1 MLLNLIQQQGEL
13 YMKKFMKKNWST
25 VLLVMMFTVGLSLL
39 LYPTIADWWNQFH
52 ATRAIDSYSEAVAS
66 MSDEEYEKL
75 LNEAHEY
82 NTALLSEPN
91 RFHPSDSLH
100 SMYESTLNVAG
111 DGIIGVVKIPSL
123 RVNLP
128 IYHGVE
134 ESTLQDAI
142 GHIEGSS
149 LPVGGPST
157 HTIVSGHRGLP
168 SAKLFTDLDQME
180 VGDYFMFVTLD
191 DTYTY
196 QVDQIKIVEPND
208 FTYLQI
214 EEGKDLATL
223 QTCTPYGINTHRLL
237 VRGHR
242 VDNLPDDFVS
252 ARSEAMLLNRNIVA
266 IFIGVFI
273 FIVLGIVLLIKNVVK
288 KKVDKK
294 G

>member
-1 MLLNLIQQQGEL
+1 
-13 YMKKFMKKNWST
+13 MKKFIKKNWST
-25 VLLVMMFTVGLSLL
+25 ILLVMMFTVGLSLL
-39 LYPTIADWWNQFH
+39 LYPSIADWWNKFH
-52 ATRAIDSYSEAVAS
+52 ATRAIDSYTETVAS
-66 MSDEEYEKL
+66 MSDEEYQKYLSEAKL
-75 LNEAHEY
+75 Y
-82 NTALLSEPN
+82 NSELLLEPN
-91 RFHPSDSLH
+91 RFHPSDTLH
-100 SMYESTLNVAG
+100 SMYESTLNVSG

-149 LPVGGPST
+149 LPIGGPST

-168 SAKLFTDLDQME
+168 SAKLFTDLDQLE
-180 VGDYFMFVTLD
+180 VGDYFMFQVLD

-242 VDNLPDDFVS
+242 VDNLPDDFVN
-252 ARSEAMLLNRNIVA
+252 ARSEAIWIDRNLVA
-266 IFIGVFI
+266 LFIGVLI
-273 FIVLGIVLLIKNVVK
+273 FVVMGVVLGIRNVLNKRVGK
-288 KKVDKK
+288 DK
-294 G
+294 

>member
-1 MLLNLIQQQGEL
+1 MIQRQGEL

-39 LYPTIADWWNQFH
+39 LYPTVADWWNQFH
-52 ATRAIDSYSEAVAS
+52 ATRAIDSYSEAVAT
-66 MSDEEYEKL
+66 MSDEEYEKYL
-75 LNEAHEY
+75 SDARAY
-82 NTALLSEPN
+82 NTSLLSEPN
-91 RFHPSDSLH
+91 RFHPSDALH
-100 SMYESTLNVAG
+100 AEYESVLDVAG
-111 DGIIGVVKIPSL
+111 DGIMGVVKIPSL

-149 LPVGGPST
+149 LPIGGEST

-180 VGDYFMFVTLD
+180 VGDYFMFVVLD

-242 VDNLPDDFVS
+242 VDNLPDDFVN
-252 ARSEAMLLNRNIVA
+252 ARSEAVLLNRNVVA
-266 IFIGVFI
+266 IFVGVLLF
-273 FIVLGIVLLIKNVVK
+273 VALGIGWIVKNIVK
-288 KKVDKK
+288 KRVERKDK
-294 G
+294 GV

>member
-1 MLLNLIQQQGEL
+1 
-13 YMKKFMKKNWST
+13 MKKFMKKHWST

-39 LYPTIADWWNQFH
+39 LYPSIADWWNKFH
-52 ATRAIDSYSEAVAS
+52 ATRAIDSYTETVAS
-66 MSDEEYEKL
+66 MSDEEYQKYLSEAKL
-75 LNEAHEY
+75 Y
-82 NTALLSEPN
+82 NSELLLEPN
-91 RFHPSDSLH
+91 RFHPSDALH
-100 SMYESTLNVAG
+100 SMYESTLNVSG
-111 DGIIGVVKIPSL
+111 DGIIGVVKIPSI

-134 ESTLQDAI
+134 EFTLQDAI

-149 LPVGGPST
+149 LPIGGPST

-168 SAKLFTDLDQME
+168 SAKLFTDLDQLE
-180 VGDYFMFVTLD
+180 VGDYFMFQVLD

-242 VDNLPDDFVS
+242 VDNLPDDFVN
-252 ARSEAMLLNRNIVA
+252 ARSEAILIDRNLVA
-266 IFIGVFI
+266 LFIGVLI
-273 FIVLGIVLLIKNVVK
+273 FVVMGVVLGFRNVLNKRVGK
-288 KKVDKK
+288 DK
-294 G
+294 

>member
-1 MLLNLIQQQGEL
+1 
-13 YMKKFMKKNWST
+13 MKKFIKKNWST
-25 VLLVMMFTVGLSLL
+25 ILLVMMFTVGLSLL
-39 LYPTIADWWNQFH
+39 LYPSIADWWNKFH
-52 ATRAIDSYSEAVAS
+52 ATRAIDSYTETVAS
-66 MSDEEYEKL
+66 MSDEEYQKYLSEAKL
-75 LNEAHEY
+75 Y
-82 NTALLSEPN
+82 NSELLLEPN
-91 RFHPSDSLH
+91 RFHPSDALH
-100 SMYESTLNVAG
+100 SMYESTLNVSG
-111 DGIIGVVKIPSL
+111 DGIIGVVKIPSI

-134 ESTLQDAI
+134 EFTLQDAI

-149 LPVGGPST
+149 LPIGGPST

-168 SAKLFTDLDQME
+168 SAKLFTDLDQLE
-180 VGDYFMFVTLD
+180 VGDYFMFQVLD

-242 VDNLPDDFVS
+242 VDNLPDDFVN
-252 ARSEAMLLNRNIVA
+252 ARSEAILIDRNLVA
-266 IFIGVFI
+266 LFIGVLI
-273 FIVLGIVLLIKNVVK
+273 FVVMGVVLGFRNVLNKRVGK
-288 KKVDKK
+288 DK
-294 G
+294 

>member
-1 MLLNLIQQQGEL
+1 MIQQQGEL
-13 YMKKFMKKNWST
+13 YMKKFMKKHWST

-52 ATRAIDSYSEAVAS
+52 ASGDISSYEEEVRELSNADYEKMLDDAKRYNEDLLLQPNQFVPTDEFHDRYLS
-66 MSDEEYEKL
+66 TLSLSDEG
-75 LNEAHEY
+75 
-82 NTALLSEPN
+82 
-91 RFHPSDSLH
+91 
-100 SMYESTLNVAG
+100 MI
-111 DGIIGVVKIPSL
+111 GIVKIPSI

-128 IYHGVE
+128 IYHGTDE
-134 ESTLQDAI
+134 TTLGTVI

-149 LPVGGPST
+149 FPVGGPST

-168 SAKLFTDLDQME
+168 SARLFTDLDKLE
-180 VGDYFMFVTLD
+180 IGDYFMFQVLD

-237 VRGHR
+237 IRGHR
-242 VDNLPDDFVS
+242 VDNLPDDFVN
-252 ARSEAMLLNRNIVA
+252 ARSEAVLLNRNVVA
-266 IFIGVFI
+266 IFIGIVI
-273 FIVLGIVLLIKNVVK
+273 FAVLGMILLIKNVVK
-288 KKVDKK
+288 KRVGRKDK
-294 G
+294 GV

>member
-1 MLLNLIQQQGEL
+1 
-13 YMKKFMKKNWST
+13 MKKFMKKNWST

-39 LYPTIADWWNQFH
+39 LYPTVADWWNKM
-52 ATRAIDSYSEAVAS
+52 YAS
-66 MSDEEYEKL
+66 HINDLYAENVSKLSDEEYEEILRKAKAYNEEL
-75 LNEAHEY
+75 LME
-82 NTALLSEPN
+82 TN
-91 RFHPSDSLH
+91 RFHPSDEMH
-100 SMYESTLNVAG
+100 EDYEKNLNVSKNG
-111 DGIIGVVKIPSL
+111 VMGVVKIPSL

-149 LPVGGPST
+149 LPIGGEST

-180 VGDYFMFVTLD
+180 VGDYFMFVVLD

-242 VDNLPDDFVS
+242 VDNLPDDFVN
-252 ARSEAMLLNRNIVA
+252 ARSEAVLLNRNVVA
-266 IFIGVFI
+266 IFVG
-273 FIVLGIVLLIKNVVK
+273 VLLFVAL
-288 KKVDKK
+288 
-294 G
+294 

>member
-1 MLLNLIQQQGEL
+1 
-13 YMKKFMKKNWST
+13 MKKFIKKNWST
-25 VLLVMMFTVGLSLL
+25 ILLVIMFTVGLSLL
-39 LYPTIADWWNQFH
+39 LYPSIADWWNKFH
-52 ATRAIDSYSEAVAS
+52 ATRAIDSYTETVAS
-66 MSDEEYEKL
+66 MSDEEYQKYLSEAKL
-75 LNEAHEY
+75 Y
-82 NTALLSEPN
+82 NSELLLEPN
-91 RFHPSDSLH
+91 RFHPSDALH
-100 SMYESTLNVAG
+100 SMYESTLNVSG
-111 DGIIGVVKIPSL
+111 DGIMGVVKIPSI

-149 LPVGGPST
+149 LPIGGPST

-168 SAKLFTDLDQME
+168 SAKLFTDLDQLE
-180 VGDYFMFVTLD
+180 VGDYFMFQVLD

-242 VDNLPDDFVS
+242 VDNLPDDFVN
-252 ARSEAMLLNRNIVA
+252 ARSEAILIDRNLVA
-266 IFIGVFI
+266 LFIGVLI
-273 FIVLGIVLLIKNVVK
+273 FVVMGVVLGIRNVLNKRVGK
-288 KKVDKK
+288 DK
-294 G
+294 

>member
-1 MLLNLIQQQGEL
+1 
-13 YMKKFMKKNWST
+13 MKKFMKKNWST

-39 LYPTIADWWNQFH
+39 LYPTVADWWNKM
-52 ATRAIDSYSEAVAS
+52 YAS
-66 MSDEEYEKL
+66 HINDLYAENVSKLSDEEYEEILRKAKAYNEEL
-75 LNEAHEY
+75 LME
-82 NTALLSEPN
+82 TN
-91 RFHPSDSLH
+91 RFHPSDEMH
-100 SMYESTLNVAG
+100 EDYEKNLNVSKNG
-111 DGIIGVVKIPSL
+111 VMGVVKIPSL

-149 LPVGGPST
+149 LPIGGEST

-180 VGDYFMFVTLD
+180 VGDYFMFVVLD

-242 VDNLPDDFVS
+242 VDNLPDDFVN
-252 ARSEAMLLNRNIVA
+252 ARSEAVLLNRNVVA
-266 IFIGVFI
+266 IFVG
-273 FIVLGIVLLIKNVVK
+273 VLLFVALGLGWIVKNIVK
-288 KKVDKK
+288 KRVERKDK
-294 G
+294 GV

>member
-1 MLLNLIQQQGEL
+1 MIQQQGEL
-13 YMKKFMKKNWST
+13 YMKKFMKKHWST

-52 ATRAIDSYSEAVAS
+52 ATRAIDSYTETVAA
-66 MSDEEYEKL
+66 MSDEEYQKYL
-75 LNEAHEY
+75 SQAKEY
-82 NTALLSEPN
+82 NKLLLSEPN

-100 SMYESTLNVAG
+100 SMYEDTLNVGG

-149 LPVGGPST
+149 LPIGGEST
-157 HTIVSGHRGLP
+157 HTIISGHRGLP
-168 SAKLFTDLDQME
+168 SAKLFTDLDQLE
-180 VGDYFMFVTLD
+180 VGDYFMFQVLD

-242 VDNLPDDFVS
+242 VDNLPDDFVN
-252 ARSEAMLLNRNIVA
+252 ARSEAVLLNRNVVA
-266 IFIGVFI
+266 IFIGIVI
-273 FIVLGIVLLIKNVVK
+273 FAVLGMILLIKNVVK
-288 KKVDKK
+288 KRVGRKDK
-294 G
+294 GV

>member
-1 MLLNLIQQQGEL
+1 
-13 YMKKFMKKNWST
+13 MKKFIKKNWST
-25 VLLVMMFTVGLSLL
+25 ILLVMMFTVGLSLL
-39 LYPTIADWWNQFH
+39 LYPSIADWWNKFH
-52 ATRAIDSYSEAVAS
+52 ATRAIDSYTETVAS
-66 MSDEEYEKL
+66 MSDEEYQKYLSEAKL
-75 LNEAHEY
+75 Y
-82 NTALLSEPN
+82 NSELLLEPN
-91 RFHPSDSLH
+91 RFHPSDALH
-100 SMYESTLNVAG
+100 SMYESTLNVSG
-111 DGIIGVVKIPSL
+111 DGIIGVVKIPSI

-149 LPVGGPST
+149 LPIGGPST

-168 SAKLFTDLDQME
+168 SAKLFTDLDQLE
-180 VGDYFMFVTLD
+180 VGDYFMFQVLD

-242 VDNLPDDFVS
+242 VDNLPDDFVN
-252 ARSEAMLLNRNIVA
+252 ARSEAILIDRNLVA
-266 IFIGVFI
+266 LFIGVLI
-273 FIVLGIVLLIKNVVK
+273 FVVMGVVLGFRNVLNKRVGK
-288 KKVDKK
+288 DK
-294 G
+294 

>member
-1 MLLNLIQQQGEL
+1 
-13 YMKKFMKKNWST
+13 MKKFMKKHWST

-52 ATRAIDSYSEAVAS
+52 ATRAIDSYTETVTA
-66 MSDEEYEKL
+66 MSDEEYQKYL
-75 LNEAHEY
+75 SEAKEY
-82 NTALLSEPN
+82 NKLLLSEPN

-100 SMYESTLNVAG
+100 SMYEDTLNVGG

-149 LPVGGPST
+149 LPIGGEST
-157 HTIVSGHRGLP
+157 HTIISGHRGLP
-168 SAKLFTDLDQME
+168 SAKLFTDLDQLE
-180 VGDYFMFVTLD
+180 VGDYFMFQVLD

-237 VRGHR
+237 IRGHR
-242 VDNLPDDFVS
+242 VDNLPDDFVN
-252 ARSEAMLLNRNIVA
+252 ARSEAVLLNRNVVA
-266 IFIGVFI
+266 IFIGIVI
-273 FIVLGIVLLIKNVVK
+273 FVVLGMVLLIKNVVK
-288 KKVDKK
+288 KRVGRKDK
-294 G
+294 GV

>member
-1 MLLNLIQQQGEL
+1 M
-13 YMKKFMKKNWST
+13 T
-25 VLLVMMFTVGLSLL
+25 
-39 LYPTIADWWNQFH
+39 
-52 ATRAIDSYSEAVAS
+52 
-66 MSDEEYEKL
+66 
-75 LNEAHEY
+75 
-82 NTALLSEPN
+82 
-91 RFHPSDSLH
+91 
-100 SMYESTLNVAG
+100 
-111 DGIIGVVKIPSL
+111 GVQTCA
-123 RVNLP
+123 LP

-149 LPVGGPST
+149 LPIGGPST

-168 SAKLFTDLDQME
+168 SAKLFTDLDQLE
-180 VGDYFMFVTLD
+180 VGDYFMFQVLD

-242 VDNLPDDFVS
+242 VDNLPDDFVN
-252 ARSEAMLLNRNIVA
+252 ARSEAILIDRNLVA
-266 IFIGVFI
+266 LFIGVLI
-273 FIVLGIVLLIKNVVK
+273 FVVMGVVLGFRNVLNKRVGK
-288 KKVDKK
+288 DK
-294 G
+294 

>member
-1 MLLNLIQQQGEL
+1 
-13 YMKKFMKKNWST
+13 MKKFIKKNWST
-25 VLLVMMFTVGLSLL
+25 ILLVMMFTVGLSLL
-39 LYPTIADWWNQFH
+39 LYPSIADWWNKFH
-52 ATRAIDSYSEAVAS
+52 ATRAIDSYTETVAS
-66 MSDEEYEKL
+66 MSDEEYQKYLSEAKL
-75 LNEAHEY
+75 Y
-82 NTALLSEPN
+82 NSELLLEPN
-91 RFHPSDSLH
+91 RFHPSDTLH
-100 SMYESTLNVAG
+100 SMYESTLNVSG

-149 LPVGGPST
+149 LPIGGPST

-168 SAKLFTDLDQME
+168 SAKLFTDLDQLE
-180 VGDYFMFVTLD
+180 VGDYFMFQVLD

-242 VDNLPDDFVS
+242 VDNLPDDFVN
-252 ARSEAMLLNRNIVA
+252 ARSEAILIDRNLVA
-266 IFIGVFI
+266 LFIGVLI
-273 FIVLGIVLLIKNVVK
+273 FVVMGVVLGIRNVLNKRVGK
-288 KKVDKK
+288 DK
-294 G
+294 

>member
-1 MLLNLIQQQGEL
+1 
-13 YMKKFMKKNWST
+13 MKKFMKKNWST

-39 LYPTIADWWNQFH
+39 LYPTVADWWNQFH
-52 ATRAIDSYSEAVAS
+52 ATRAIDSYSEAVAT
-66 MSDEEYEKL
+66 MSDEEYEKYL
-75 LNEAHEY
+75 SDARAY
-82 NTALLSEPN
+82 NTSLLSEPN
-91 RFHPSDSLH
+91 RFHPSDALH
-100 SMYESTLNVAG
+100 AEYESVLDVAG
-111 DGIIGVVKIPSL
+111 DGIMGVVKIPSL

-149 LPVGGPST
+149 LPIGGEST

-180 VGDYFMFVTLD
+180 VGDYFMFVVLD

-223 QTCTPYGINTHRLL
+223 QTCTPYGINTHPPHPSSACARPSCRQFAGRLRKRPVGSGFTEPQRGRHL
-237 VRGHR
+237 CRGAPLCGAGHR
-242 VDNLPDDFVS
+242 MDREKYREKES
-252 ARSEAMLLNRNIVA
+252 
-266 IFIGVFI
+266 G
-273 FIVLGIVLLIKNVVK
+273 
-288 KKVDKK
+288 KK

>member
-1 MLLNLIQQQGEL
+1 
-13 YMKKFMKKNWST
+13 MKKFIKKNWST
-25 VLLVMMFTVGLSLL
+25 ILLVMMFTVGLSLL
-39 LYPTIADWWNQFH
+39 LYPSIADWWNKFH
-52 ATRAIDSYSEAVAS
+52 ATRAIDSYTETVAS
-66 MSDEEYEKL
+66 MSDEEYQKYLSEAKL
-75 LNEAHEY
+75 Y
-82 NTALLSEPN
+82 NSELLLEPN
-91 RFHPSDSLH
+91 RFHPSDTLH
-100 SMYESTLNVAG
+100 SMYESTLNVSG

-149 LPVGGPST
+149 LPIGGPST

-168 SAKLFTDLDQME
+168 SAKLFTDLDQLE
-180 VGDYFMFVTLD
+180 VGDYFMFQVLD

-242 VDNLPDDFVS
+242 VDNLPDDFVN
-252 ARSEAMLLNRNIVA
+252 ARSEAILIDRNLVA
-266 IFIGVFI
+266 LFIGVLI
-273 FIVLGIVLLIKNVVK
+273 FVVMGVVLGFRNVLNKRVGK
-288 KKVDKK
+288 DKWV
-294 G
+294 

>member
-1 MLLNLIQQQGEL
+1 
-13 YMKKFMKKNWST
+13 MKKFIKKNWST
-25 VLLVMMFTVGLSLL
+25 ILLVMMFTVGLSLL
-39 LYPTIADWWNQFH
+39 LYPSIADWWNKM
-52 ATRAIDSYSEAVAS
+52 YAS
-66 MSDEEYEKL
+66 HINNLYAENVSKLSDQEYEQI
-75 LNEAHEY
+75 LNEARVY
-82 NTALLSEPN
+82 NGELLLEKN
-91 RFHPSDSLH
+91 RFHPSDEMH
-100 SMYESTLNVAG
+100 SIYEKTLNL
-111 DGIIGVVKIPSL
+111 DGYGVMGIVKIPSI

-149 LPVGGPST
+149 LPIGGEST
-157 HTIVSGHRGLP
+157 HTIISGHRGLP
-168 SAKLFTDLDQME
+168 SAKLFTDLDQLE
-180 VGDYFMFVTLD
+180 VGDYFMFQVLD

-242 VDNLPDDFVS
+242 VDNLPDDFVN
-252 ARSEAMLLNRNIVA
+252 ARSEAVLLNRNVVA
-266 IFIGVFI
+266 IFIGIVI
-273 FIVLGIVLLIKNVVK
+273 FAVLGMILLIKNVVK
-288 KKVDKK
+288 KRVGRKDK
-294 G
+294 GV